1 MEHLMENFIY
11 YNPTR
16 IYFGQGQITQLSHA
30 IAKDQK
36 VLLIYGGG
44 SIKQNGVY
52 DQVKTALTDHQVTEF
67 SGIKPNP
74 EYETCLKAVELIKQN
89 NIDFVL
95 AVGGGSVIDATKF
108 IVAAAKFKGDAWD
121 ILAKHAD
128 ITDAVPFGC
137 VLTLPATGSEMNS
150 GSVISRRA
158 LNKKL
163 AFMHEKVF
171 PVFSI
176 LDPKTTYT
184 LPARQVA
191 NGVVDAFVHVMEQYL
206 TYPQNAQLQDRFA
219 EGILSTLIE
228 EGEKVLTQPNDYDV
242 RANIMWAA
250 TLALNTLIA
259 QGVKTDWATH
269 MIGHELTAFYG
280 LDHAQTLAII
290 LPSIMEYKKN
300 KKQAKLI
307 QYAERVWQV
316 DKALDAE
323 TKVQIAIEKTR
334 AFFEKMGNP
343 TKISAYQLTQDKF
356 DDIINNLKDNG
367 LTALGEH
374 ADITP
379 EDSLKILQMSY

>member
-1 MEHLMENFIY
+1 MENFIY

-16 IYFGQGQITQLSHA
+16 IYFGQGQITQLKNA
-30 IAKDQK
+30 IAIDQK
-36 VLLIYGGG
+36 ILLIYGGG

-52 DQVKTALTDHQVTEF
+52 DQVKAALADHQVTEF
-67 SGIKPNP
+67 SGIEPNP

-108 IVAAAKFKGDAWD
+108 IVAAAKFKGNAWD

-176 LDPKTTYT
+176 LDPETTYT

-228 EGEKVLTQPNDYDV
+228 EGEKVLTHPHDYDV

-250 TLALNTLIA
+250 TLALNTLIS

-290 LPSIMEYKKN
+290 LPSIMEYKKD

-316 DKALDAE
+316 EKILAAE

-356 DDIINNLKDNG
+356 DDIINNLKDND
-367 LTALGEH
+367 LIALGEH

>member
-1 MEHLMENFIY
+1 MENFIY

-30 IAKDQK
+30 ITKDQK

-52 DQVKTALTDHQVTEF
+52 DQVKTALANHQVTEF
-67 SGIKPNP
+67 SGIEPNP

-108 IVAAAKFKGDAWD
+108 IVAAAKFKGDAWN

-176 LDPKTTYT
+176 LDPETTYT

-228 EGEKVLTQPNDYDV
+228 EGEKVLTHPHDYDV

-250 TLALNTLIA
+250 TLALNTLIS

-290 LPSIMEYKKN
+290 LPSIMEYKKD

-316 DKALDAE
+316 EKTLDAE

-343 TKISAYQLTQDKF
+343 TKISAYQLSQDKF

>member
-1 MEHLMENFIY
+1 MENFIY

-16 IYFGQGQITQLSHA
+16 IYFGQGQIAQLSHA

-52 DQVKTALTDHQVTEF
+52 DQVKKALADHQVTEF
-67 SGIKPNP
+67 SGIEPNP

-108 IVAAAKFKGDAWD
+108 IVAAAKFKGDPWD

-128 ITDAVPFGC
+128 ITEAVPFGC

-176 LDPKTTYT
+176 LDPETTYT

-290 LPSIMEYKKN
+290 LPSIMEYKKD

-316 DKALDAE
+316 DKALDDE

-334 AFFEKMGNP
+334 AFFEQMGNP
-343 TKISAYQLTQDKF
+343 TKISAYQLAQDKF

-367 LTALGEH
+367 LIALGEH

>member
-1 MEHLMENFIY
+1 M
-11 YNPTR
+11 
-16 IYFGQGQITQLSHA
+16 
-30 IAKDQK
+30 
-36 VLLIYGGG
+36 
-44 SIKQNGVY
+44 
-52 DQVKTALTDHQVTEF
+52 TEF
-67 SGIKPNP
+67 SGIEPNP
-74 EYETCLKAVELIKQN
+74 EDETCLKAVELIKQN

-128 ITDAVPFGC
+128 ITEAVPFGC

-171 PVFSI
+171 PIFSI

-191 NGVVDAFVHVMEQYL
+191 NGVVDAFVHVMERYL

-228 EGEKVLTQPNDYDV
+228 EGEKVLTQPNNYDV

-290 LPSIMEYKKN
+290 LPSIMEYKKD

-343 TKISAYQLTQDKF
+343 TKISAYQLSQDKF

-367 LTALGEH
+367 LVALGEH

-379 EDSLKILQMSY
+379 KDSLKILQMSY

>member
-1 MEHLMENFIY
+1 MENFIY